1 MKKSNVCGRG
11 KRIFLLF
18 TKRILTAAA
27 AGCVIAIISNS
38 FITVE
43 GTNGKSRYFISP
55 FSQKEL
61 FEDSEIFDDILRN
74 DVQDITRMSVIKS
87 QLETNGEYE
96 GKKKIDITAYVNRT
110 SMLSESEVT
119 AEYYLDD
126 LIKWGNYGFNY
137 ETSMV
142 RKMIFPFISAWGKV
156 IRRFPGS

>member
-137 ETSMV
+137 ETVYGMEND
-142 RKMIFPFISAWGKV
+142 FPFISAWGKV